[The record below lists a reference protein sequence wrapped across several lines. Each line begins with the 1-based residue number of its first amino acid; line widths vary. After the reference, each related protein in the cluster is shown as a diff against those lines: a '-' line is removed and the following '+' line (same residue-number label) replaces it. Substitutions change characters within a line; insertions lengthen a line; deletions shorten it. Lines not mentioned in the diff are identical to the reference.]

1 MCGIVGIAD
10 LSERRPDHDAIGRAM
25 RDALAHRGPD
35 EAGERRDG
43 PVWLGS
49 RRLSIIDVGGGHMPM
64 GNEDGTVWT
73 VYNGE
78 IYNFPTL
85 RDELESAGH
94 RFRTRCDTEVV
105 VHAFEEWG
113 PACVERFNG
122 MFAFAVHDTANRRLF
137 LARDRL
143 GEKPLHY
150 FWDGGLFL
158 FASEIKALLRHPDV
172 SRRIDPL
179 AVSKYLSFEYV
190 PAPHS
195 MFAAIRKLE
204 PGYSL
209 LLDLAERRLDVR
221 QYWDLPLLDDAPNYK
236 RDDEYA
242 DELLERLS
250 EATRIRLVSD
260 VPIGVFLSGGVDSS
274 SVAALAAR
282 HHAGPLE
289 AFTMGFNEPTF
300 DETSWSEMAARAAGV
315 VHHVERCELERVM
328 PEIPEILATLDEP
341 LGDASYVP
349 TFLLSRFARRRLTV
363 ALSGDGGDDILAG
376 YPTFPSLKLV
386 RYYSMLPTELR
397 LMINRVAQW
406 LPVSLTNISFD
417 FKIKQMLRGAGVAN
431 EIMFL
436 HWMGSFTERE
446 KRVLL
451 TPEVRGAT
459 RNANAFEDVLDHIKR
474 SNLRNDLERV
484 LYLCAKLY
492 LQDDILV
499 KVDRASMANSLEVRS
514 PFLDHTLVEFVS
526 QLPTKLKLNRL
537 TTKYL
542 LKRAVARILPGRLVR
557 RPKKGFGL
565 PVGRWINE
573 GLAPV
578 IDAAL
583 APERLRREGLFDPD
597 FVGELLGAHRAGRRD
612 NRKLLWTLFAFQT
625 WHERWAT

>member
-10 LSERRPDHDAIGRAM
+10 LSGRRSDFAAIGRAM
-25 RDALAHRGPD
+25 RDMLTHRGPD
-35 EAGERRDG
+35 EAGERTDG

-49 RRLSIIDVGGGHMPM
+49 RRLSIIDVASGHMPM

-78 IYNFPTL
+78 IYNFPAL
-85 RDELESAGH
+85 RAELEAAGH
-94 RFRTRCDTEVV
+94 RFRTRCDTEIV

-113 PACVERFNG
+113 TACVERFNG
-122 MFAFAVHDTANRRLF
+122 MFALAVHDVANRRLF
-137 LARDRL
+137 LARDRM

-150 FWDGGLFL
+150 VWDGGLFL
-158 FASEIKALLRHPDV
+158 FASEIKALTRHPDV

-179 AVSKYLSFEYV
+179 AVSKYLTFEYV
-190 PAPHS
+190 PAPH
-195 MFAAIRKLE
+195 AIFQGVRKLE
-204 PGYSL
+204 PGHWL
-209 LLDLAERRLDVR
+209 LLDLEDRRLEIR
-221 QYWDLPLLDDAPNYK
+221 QYWDLPLLDDAPQYK
-236 RDDEYA
+236 PEEDYA
-242 DELLERLS
+242 AELLERLS

-282 HHAGPLE
+282 HHSGPLE
-289 AFTMGFNEPTF
+289 AFTIGFSDPSF
-300 DETSWSEMAARAAGV
+300 DETNWSEIAARATGV
-315 VHHVERCELERVM
+315 VHHVERCELERVL
-328 PEIPEILATLDEP
+328 PEIPEIMATLDEP

-349 TFLLSRFARRRLTV
+349 TFLLSRFARKRLTV

-376 YPTFPSLKLV
+376 YPTFPSLKLI
-386 RYYSMLPTELR
+386 RYYSIFPSELR
-397 LMINRVAQW
+397 QVINRVAGW

-436 HWMGSFTERE
+436 HWMGSFTEGE
-446 KRVLL
+446 KRGLL
-451 TPEVRGAT
+451 GPAVRTAIG
-459 RNANAFEDVLDHIKR
+459 NANAFEDVLDHIKR
-474 SNLRNDLERV
+474 SNLRNDLERM

-526 QLPTKLKLNRL
+526 RVPTRLKLNRL
-537 TTKYL
+537 TTKYV
-542 LKRAVARILPGRLVR
+542 LKRAVSGLLPRQLVR
-557 RPKKGFGL
+557 RAKKGFGL
-565 PVGRWINE
+565 PVGRWIND
-573 GLAPV
+573 GLGPLV
-578 IDAAL
+578 DAAL
-583 APERLRREGLFDPD
+583 APERLRREELFDAD
-597 FVGELLGAHRAGRRD
+597 FVSDLLAAHRAGRRD

-625 WHERWAT
+625 WRERWAA

>member
-10 LSERRPDHDAIGRAM
+10 LSGRRADHDEIGRAM
-25 RDALAHRGPD
+25 RDALSHRGPD

-43 PVWLGS
+43 PVWFGS
-49 RRLSIIDVGGGHMPM
+49 RRLSIIDVDGGHMPM
-64 GNEDGTVWT
+64 SNEDGTVWT

-85 RDELESAGH
+85 RAELESAGH
-94 RFRTRCDTEVV
+94 RFRSRCDTEVV

-122 MFAFAVHDTANRRLF
+122 MFAFAVHDAGKRQLF

-150 FWDGGLFL
+150 VWDGGLFL

-179 AVSKYLSFEYV
+179 AVSKYLTFEYV

-195 MFAAIRKLE
+195 MFQEIRKLE
-204 PGYSL
+204 PGHSL
-209 LLDLAERRLDVR
+209 LLDLAERRLEIR

-289 AFTMGFNEPTF
+289 AFTMGFSEPTF
-300 DETSWSEMAARAAGV
+300 DETTWSETAARAAGV
-315 VHHVERCELERVM
+315 VHHVEHCELERVM
-328 PEIPEILATLDEP
+328 PEIPAIMATLDEP

-397 LMINRVAQW
+397 LAINRLAQW
-406 LPVSLTNISFD
+406 LPVSFTNVSLD

-446 KRVLL
+446 KRGLL
-451 TPEVRGAT
+451 TPDVRDAT
-459 RNANAFEDVLDHIKR
+459 RKANAFEDVLDHIKR
-474 SNLRNDLERV
+474 SNLRNDLERI

-526 QLPTKLKLNRL
+526 RLPTKLKLNRL

-542 LKRAVARILPGRLVR
+542 LKRAVAGILPPRLVR

-565 PVGRWINE
+565 PVGRWING
-573 GLAPV
+573 GLGPI

-583 APERLRREGLFDPD
+583 APERLRREGLFDAD
-597 FVGELLGAHRAGRRD
+597 FVGDLLAAHRAGRRD

-625 WHERWAT
+625 WHERWAA